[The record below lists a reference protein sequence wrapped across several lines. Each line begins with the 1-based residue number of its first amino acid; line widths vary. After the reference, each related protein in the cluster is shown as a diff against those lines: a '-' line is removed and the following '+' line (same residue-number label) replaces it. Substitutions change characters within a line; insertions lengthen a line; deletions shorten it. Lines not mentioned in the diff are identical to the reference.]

1 MPLDLQLVWIT
12 GEEETEL
19 LFKETFFLLLI
30 QSNNKE
36 QNIELQTLWNIA
48 FTDFS
53 KHQSIVRDQRNK
65 QKKLYWQPCR
75 QKSTVFTAFRSNSR
89 HAKTK

>member
-1 MPLDLQLVWIT
+1 MPLDLQVVWIT
-12 GEEETEL
+12 GDKETEL
-19 LFKETFFLLLI
+19 LCKETFFLLLV

-36 QNIELQTLWNIA
+36 QNLGLQTLWNIA

-65 QKKLYWQPCR
+65 QMKLYWQPCL
-75 QKSTVFTAFRSNSR
+75 QKSSFYRF
-89 HAKTK
+89 